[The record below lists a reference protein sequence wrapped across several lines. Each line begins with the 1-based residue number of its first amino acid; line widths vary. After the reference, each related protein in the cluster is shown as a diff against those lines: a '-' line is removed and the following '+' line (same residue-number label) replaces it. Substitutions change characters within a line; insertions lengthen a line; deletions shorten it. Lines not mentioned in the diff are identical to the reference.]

1 MMYRLMFEVQ
11 KFLYAQPDA
20 KVANG
25 VYWTNVWI
33 GVAATLLSS
42 IVS

>member
-1 MMYRLMFEVQ
+1 MMYRMVFEIQ

-25 VYWTNVWI
+25 IFWANRWL
-33 GVAATLLSS
+33 GVATTLLGI
-42 IVS
+42 IVN